1 MPAAI
6 DPFVDSVRLDALY
19 EDPYP
24 TYRELRARPVAFVP
38 AANRYLVTRHA
49 DIVYLEQHPEIFSA
63 QEEGS
68 LMTRVMG
75 HTLLRKDG
83 CAHMRE
89 RKAAEPALR
98 PRVVKRHWTPIFQ
111 RIADELVDGFVDRGG
126 ADLFTAYA
134 GPMAALSLREMLGLR
149 DVSADDL
156 QEWSQAMMD
165 GIGNYVDDPDVWAR
179 SDRAAAAVGEAVDEA
194 VARLRDAP
202 DETIIS
208 AMLHAEDPPEIESIR
223 ANVRVIIGGGLN
235 EPRDAVLTAL
245 YGLLTDPDQL
255 AGVRAD
261 PTLFRAVF
269 EETVRW
275 VAPIGMYPRQTTRA
289 VELGGTLLPEGA
301 RLGVVLGSANRD
313 ETVFDDPD
321 RFDIHRSARHHIAFG
336 GGPHFCL
343 GTWAA
348 RAQVGDVSLPTLLR
362 RLPGLRSDPDQP
374 TRWGG
379 WVFRG
384 PLSLPLRWDL

>member
-1 MPAAI
+1 MTVVEDFAASI
-6 DPFVDSVRLDALY
+6 SLDALY
-19 EDPYP
+19 DDPYP
-24 TYRELRARPVAFVP
+24 IYSALRRSPPVFVP
-38 AANRYLVTRHA
+38 ATGRYLVTGHA
-49 DIVYLEQHPEIFSA
+49 DIVHLEQHPEIFSA
-63 QEEGS
+63 GEKNS

-83 CAHMRE
+83 CPHMRE

-98 PRVVKRHWTPIFQ
+98 PGIVKRHWTPIFQ
-111 RIADELVDGFVDRGG
+111 EISNELIDGFVDQGA

-134 GPMAALSLREMLGLR
+134 GPMAALCLREMLGLR
-149 DVSADDL
+149 DVTADQL

-165 GIGNYVDDPDVWAR
+165 GTGNYADDPDVWAR
-179 SDRAAAAVGEAVDEA
+179 SDRAAAAIGDAVDEA
-194 VARLRDAP
+194 IDRVRRAP

-208 AMLHAEDPPEIESIR
+208 AMLSGDDPLEPESVR

-245 YGLLTDPDQL
+245 YGLLSNADQL
-255 AGVRAD
+255 EDVRAD
-261 PTLFRAVF
+261 ASLFRAVF

-275 VAPIGMYPRQTTRA
+275 VAPIGMYPRQTVRE
-289 VELGGTLLPEGA
+289 VELGGAVLPAGA

-313 ETVFDDPD
+313 ERVFDEPD
-321 RFDIHRSARHHIAFG
+321 QFDIHRNSRHHIAFG

-348 RAQVGDVSLPTLLR
+348 RAQVGEVSLPNLLR
-362 RLPGLRSDPDQP
+362 RLPGLRLSSTEP

-384 PLSLPLRWDL
+384 PLNLPIEWNL